1 VTDSLTTI
9 GHPFSFSSKTLEEA
23 QKIMSHYPKG
33 REKSALGPILDL
45 AQRQAGGWLS
55 REVLDYV
62 ALFMNLPII
71 HVYEVASFYS
81 MFNLKP
87 VGTHFVQ
94 VCTTTPCWL
103 KGSDQ
108 ILNACKKVLSQK
120 AFEGVS
126 ADGHFSVREVEC
138 LGACANA
145 PMVQINDDYYEDLDE
160 ESMTRILKDLQ
171 AGRDVKAGSQMGRLG
186 SAPLEDLPLLDSR
199 PSKPSPKTSL
209 KSLKKKD

>member
-1 VTDSLTTI
+1 M
-9 GHPFSFSSKTLEEA
+9 GR
-23 QKIMSHYPKG
+23 YPKG
-33 REKSALGPILDL
+33 REKSALVPILDL

-62 ALFMNLPII
+62 ALFMKLPVI

-87 VGTHFVQ
+87 VGAHFVQ

-103 KGSDQ
+103 RGSDQ
-108 ILNACKKVLSQK
+108 ILGACKKVLGDK

-126 ADGHFSVREVEC
+126 ADGQFSVREVEC

-160 ESMTRILKDLQ
+160 ESMTQILKDLQ
-171 AGRDVKAGSQMGRLG
+171 AGRKVKTGSQVGRLS
-186 SAPLEDLPLLDSR
+186 SAPLEDLPLLDSK
-199 PSKPSPKTSL
+199 PQKPSPKPSL

>member
-1 VTDSLTTI
+1 MTTI
-9 GHPFSFSSKTLEEA
+9 GHPFSFSSKTREKA
-23 QKIMSHYPKG
+23 QKIISHYPNG
-33 REKSALGPILDL
+33 REKSALVPILDL

-103 KGSDQ
+103 RGSDQ
-108 ILNACKKVLSQK
+108 ILSACKKVLGEK
-120 AFEGVS
+120 AFDGVS
-126 ADGHFSVREVEC
+126 TDGHFSVKEVEC

-171 AGRDVKAGSQMGRLG
+171 AGRDVKAGSQMGRVC
-186 SAPLEDLPLLDSR
+186 SAPLEDLPLLDS
-199 PSKPSPKTSL
+199 KPPKTSPKPLL
-209 KSLKKKD
+209 KSLKKED

>member
-1 VTDSLTTI
+1 MTDSLTTI
-9 GHPFSFSSKTLEEA
+9 GHSFSFSSKILEEA
-23 QKIMSHYPKG
+23 QKILGRYPKG
-33 REKSALGPILDL
+33 REKSALVPILDL

-62 ALFMNLPII
+62 AFFTKLPVI

-103 KGSDQ
+103 RGSDQ
-108 ILNACKKVLSQK
+108 ILGACKKVLGDK

-160 ESMTRILKDLQ
+160 ESMTQILKDLQ
-171 AGRDVKAGSQMGRLG
+171 AGREVKTGSQLGRLG
-186 SAPLEDLPLLDSR
+186 SAPLEDLPLLDS
-199 PSKPSPKTSL
+199 KPQKPPPKPSL